1 MANKRGTSKI
11 FTNLEMTQL
20 ENNPN
25 VQSVT
30 DRTITYAPAFK
41 LAAVKAYKEGQTP
54 MEIFLEAGFDMSVI
68 GHQKPKQCLRR
79 WREAFAAHGEDGL
92 IQDQRGKLST
102 GRPSS
107 KELSTEERLKRAE
120 ARIKLLE
127 AENDLLKKLEALER
141 QKLSRKR

>member
-11 FTNLEMTQL
+11 FNEHEVKQL

-25 VQSVT
+25 VQNVT
-30 DRTITYAPAFK
+30 DRAITYTPAFK
-41 LAAVKAYKEGQTP
+41 LSAVKAYKDGQTP
-54 MEIFLEAGFDMSVI
+54 MEIFLKAGFEMNVI
-68 GHQKPKQCLRR
+68 GHQKPKQCLLR
-79 WREAFAAHGEDGL
+79 WREAFDAYGEDDL
-92 IQDQRGKLST
+92 LENRRGKSST

-107 KELSTEERLKRAE
+107 RGLTTEEKLKRAE

-141 QKLSRKR
+141 QKLLRKR